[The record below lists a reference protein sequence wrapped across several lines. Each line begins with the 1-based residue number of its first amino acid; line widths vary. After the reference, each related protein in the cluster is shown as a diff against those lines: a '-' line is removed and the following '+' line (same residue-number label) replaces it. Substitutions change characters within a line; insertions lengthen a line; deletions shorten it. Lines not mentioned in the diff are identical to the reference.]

1 MRIAVAGGTGTI
13 GSEVVAAIRA
23 RGDEAV
29 VLSRSN
35 GVDVR
40 TGEGLVSALEGVD
53 ALVDA
58 ANVSTLSAKGST
70 EFFTTSTRTM
80 LAAEREAGVG
90 HHVLLSIVGV
100 DRAPYGYYAGKLAQ
114 ERAVEAGDVPW
125 TILRATQAHE
135 FAGQMFDA
143 LSIGPLHLAPV
154 ARTQP
159 VAASEVGR
167 RLAELAA
174 GAPSGHVRDL
184 AGPREERLDEMTRA
198 YARAHGARGPVL
210 SVKLPGRQF
219 AAMRAGEALPREG
232 ADLTRLGFDEWLASA
247 GGREAG
253 ERARV

>member
-29 VLSRSN
+29 VLSRST

-40 TGEGLVSALEGVD
+40 TGEGLAAALEGVD
-53 ALVDA
+53 ALVDT
-58 ANVSTLSAKGST
+58 ANVSSLSAKGSIAYFT
-70 EFFTTSTRTM
+70 ETTRTM

-100 DRAPYGYYAGKLAQ
+100 DEAPFGYYAGKVAQ
-114 ERAVEAGDVPW
+114 EREVEAGGVPW
-125 TILRATQAHE
+125 TTLRATQVHE
-135 FAGQMFDA
+135 FAGQMLDA
-143 LSIGPLHLAPV
+143 LSMGGLHLAPV

-159 VAASEVGR
+159 VAASAVGR

-174 GAPSGHVRDL
+174 GAPAGRVRDL

-198 YARAHGARGPVL
+198 YARSRGLRGPVV

-219 AAMRAGEALPREG
+219 QSMRAGAALPG
-232 ADLTRLGFDEWLASA
+232 PDADLVGPTFDEWLATVGADESV
-247 GGREAG
+247 RSQ
-253 ERARV
+253 RA